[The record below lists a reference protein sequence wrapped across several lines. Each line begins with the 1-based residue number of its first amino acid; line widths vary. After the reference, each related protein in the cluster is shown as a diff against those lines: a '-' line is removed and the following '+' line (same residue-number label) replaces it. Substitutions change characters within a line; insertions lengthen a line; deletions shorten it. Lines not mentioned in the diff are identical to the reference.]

1 MSDTIK
7 INRNRIKPTPTRNHT
22 HKNMLDPVI
31 STTTS
36 DWFCSETGIYHSK
49 HNPIHLPKAQ
59 HLDVVSFIFS
69 HKHDGFTALI
79 ESQSGFSL
87 SYPKLQQLVKSM
99 ASGLHKHG
107 ICKGD
112 IVLILLPNTL
122 FFPIVF
128 LSVLSIGAVATTM
141 NPMSSLSEIKKQIS
155 TCNVV
160 LAFTLSDKMT
170 VLQNLGLGVVVIPLD
185 FESLGAPEHSFFN
198 QLLSSDPSSAPCPI
212 IDQDDT
218 AAILYSSGTS
228 GLSKG
233 VMLSHRNLISVVELF
248 VRFEALQYERRLCS
262 SKNVYL
268 AAIPMFHVYGLS
280 LFVMGLFT
288 LGCSI
293 VVMRKFEVN
302 EMVRAIDSYRVTHLP
317 VVPPIL
323 MAMTRVKALGGCDLG
338 SLKQVSC
345 GAAPLSRKTIQEF
358 LQAFPHVEFF
368 QGYGMT
374 ESTAVGPRGFN
385 TEYFRKYTS
394 VGLLAPNTEA
404 KVVHWDTGSC
414 LSPGKSGELW
424 LRGPGV
430 MKGYLNDADATK
442 STVDEEGWLHTGDLA
457 YFDLDGYLYILDRLK
472 DTIKYKGFQI
482 APADLEAVLISHSD
496 ILDVAVTASKV
507 NEEIGEVPL
516 AFVVKRLGSEL
527 SEDDVIN
534 FVAAQVSPYKKV
546 RKVLFIESIPRS
558 PSGKVLRRLL
568 KGSSE
573 ISMSSKL

>member
-1 MSDTIK
+1 MADATK
-7 INRNRIKPTPTRNHT
+7 TNQNQTRNRTQ
-22 HKNMLDPVI
+22 NMLDPVI
-31 STTTS
+31 STSS
-36 DWFCSETGIYHSK
+36 DWFCSDTGIYNSK
-49 HNPIHLPKAQ
+49 HKPIQLPKTQ

-87 SYPKLQQLVKSM
+87 SYSKLQQLVKSM

-107 ICKGD
+107 IRKGD
-112 IVLILLPNTL
+112 VVLILLPNTL

-141 NPMSSLSEIKKQIS
+141 NPLSSLSEIKKQIS

-160 LAFTLSDKMT
+160 LAFTLFDKMT
-170 VLQNLGLGVVVIPLD
+170 QLQNLMGLGVVVVPLD
-185 FESLGAPEHSFFN
+185 FESLRVPEYSFFN
-198 QLLSSDPSSAPCPI
+198 QLLLSDPSSAPFPSI
-212 IDQDDT
+212 HQDDT

-228 GLSKG
+228 GMSKG
-233 VMLSHRNLISVVELF
+233 VMLSHKNLISVVELF
-248 VRFEALQYERRLCS
+248 VRFEALQYESRLCS

-280 LFVMGLFT
+280 LFVMGLFS

-293 VVMRKFEVN
+293 VVMRKFDVN
-302 EMVRAIDSYRVTHLP
+302 EMVRAIDCYRVTHLP

-323 MAMTRVKALGGCDLG
+323 MAMTRVKALGGCDFG
-338 SLKQVSC
+338 SLKQISC
-345 GAAPLSRKTIQEF
+345 GAAPLSHKTIQDF
-358 LQAFPHVEFF
+358 LQSFPHVDFF

-374 ESTAVGPRGFN
+374 ESTAVGTRGFN
-385 TEYFRKYTS
+385 TGYIQKYTS
-394 VGLLAPNTEA
+394 VGLLAPNTQA
-404 KVVHWDTGSC
+404 KVVHWDTGLC

-430 MKGYLNDADATK
+430 MKGYLNDAVATK
-442 STVDEEGWLHTGDLA
+442 LTVDEEGWLHTGDIA
-457 YFDLDGYLYILDRLK
+457 YFDLEFYLYILDRLK

-482 APADLEAVLISHSD
+482 APADLEAVLISHSE
-496 ILDVAVTASKV
+496 ILDVAVTAYKI
-507 NEEIGEVPL
+507 NEEVGEVPV
-516 AFVVKRLGSEL
+516 AFVVRRLGSEL

-546 RKVLFIESIPRS
+546 QKVVFIDSIPRS
-558 PSGKVLRRLL
+558 PAGKVLRRLL
-568 KGSSE
+568 KDASE
-573 ISMSSKL
+573 IGISSKL

>member
-1 MSDTIK
+1 MSDTTK
-7 INRNRIKPTPTRNHT
+7 INQNQTRNCSQ
-22 HKNMLDPVI
+22 NMLDPVI
-31 STTTS
+31 STS
-36 DWFCSETGIYHSK
+36 SEWFCAETGIYNSK
-49 HNPIHLPKAQ
+49 HKPIQLPETQ

-87 SYPKLQQLVKSM
+87 SYSILQQLVKSM

-107 ICKGD
+107 ISKGD
-112 IVLILLPNTL
+112 VVLILLPNTI

-141 NPMSSLSEIKKQIS
+141 NPLSSLSEIKKQIS
-155 TCNVV
+155 TCTAV
-160 LAFTLSDKMT
+160 LAFKLSDKMPE
-170 VLQNLGLGVVVIPLD
+170 LRNLGLGVIDVPLD
-185 FESLGAPEHSFFN
+185 FESLRVPAYSFFN
-198 QLLSSDPSSAPCPI
+198 QLLSSDSSLAPCPCI
-212 IDQDDT
+212 NQDDT

-228 GLSKG
+228 GMSKG

-248 VRFEALQYERRLCS
+248 VRFEALQYESRLRS

-280 LFVMGLFT
+280 LFVMGLFS

-293 VVMRKFEVN
+293 VVMRKFDVN
-302 EMVRAIDSYRVTHLP
+302 EMVRAIDFYRVTHLP

-323 MAMTRVKALGGCDLG
+323 MALTRIKALVGCDLG

-345 GAAPLSRKTIQEF
+345 GAAPLSRKTIGDF
-358 LQAFPHVEFF
+358 LQSFPHVDFF

-374 ESTAVGPRGFN
+374 ESTAVGTRGFN
-385 TEYFRKYTS
+385 TEYIQKYTS
-394 VGLLAPNTEA
+394 VGLLAPNTQA
-404 KVVHWDTGSC
+404 KVVHWDTGLC

-430 MKGYLNDADATK
+430 MKGYLNDTVATK
-442 STVDEEGWLHTGDLA
+442 LTVDEEGWLHTGDIA
-457 YFDLDGYLYILDRLK
+457 YFDQDFHMYILDRLK

-482 APADLEAVLISHSD
+482 APADLEAVLISHSK
-496 ILDVAVTASKV
+496 ILDVAVTAHKV
-507 NEEIGEVPL
+507 NEEVGEVPV
-516 AFVVKRLGSEL
+516 AFVVRRLGSEL

-546 RKVLFIESIPRS
+546 RKVVFIDSIPRS
-558 PSGKVLRRLL
+558 PAGKVLRRLL
-568 KGSSE
+568 KAASE
-573 ISMSSKL
+573 IGISSKL